1 MRGVR
6 ASRRG
11 IGWVL
16 LRVAGRILGSAFAG
30 LLGLLAF
37 VGVAAAGLFWLSL
50 PPPGMEARVPGLAG
64 PVAVSMDGDGIP
76 RVAARSDLDAAAA
89 LGFVH
94 ARDRMFQ
101 MELMRRAA
109 SGRLSE
115 IAGGVT
121 LRLARTMRVLGLRRR
136 AEADL
141 PALDAGT
148 RAMLDAYS
156 AGVNAWIAARGRLAA
171 PEFIPLGAPD
181 PWTAVDSLLWGKTMG
196 LYLSGNWRS
205 ELARAAVQA
214 RLPAARL
221 KELWP
226 PQDDTPGPDARVLPE
241 LSNRATR
248 LAAVVPDFP
257 EPFTWPSSA
266 SNEWAVDG
274 SRTTTGHPLLA
285 GDPHLGFSLPAIWYL
300 ARVETPSGALVGATA
315 PGVPFLVI
323 GHNGHIAWTFTT
335 TGADTQDVFV
345 ETVLPDGRY
354 QTPDGPQAF
363 VEREERI
370 RVRGAPDKRLL
381 VRETRHGPVLSD
393 LDALGGPVDAPG
405 GPVLAVAMANL
416 QAGDTTATGLLTLN
430 RASDV
435 AGAGRASEIVTS
447 PVQNLLAADRTAIAQ
462 FTTGRVP
469 IRRAGDGTVPVEGAD
484 GAYDWTGYAGGSA
497 LPRVV
502 SPAAGRL
509 VNANERVAG
518 PDFPVFMGADW
529 FGDWRAR
536 RIRQMLAAT
545 TKHDVGS
552 FGAMQVDV
560 VSSFAVQILPALL
573 ATRPADEASGR
584 ALALL
589 SHWDGGMRPD
599 LPQPLI
605 FNAWVRQFDAAMLA
619 RAAVPAAA
627 AGGSADL
634 VARTLSPNGAGWCEG
649 DCGPLLA
656 ESLQAAV
663 AGLAAAYG
671 PQPED
676 WLWGRVHKAIFSH
689 PLLGTLPV
697 LGRLTTFGIVQPGD
711 DTTVY
716 RGAMHGDSWAS
727 VHGAGYRGV
736 YDLDDLDRSLFA
748 LTPGQSGNPFRR
760 TASSLMAQWRDGTS
774 ITIGP
779 QPAAVSD
786 RIGLVP

>member
-1 MRGVR
+1 MRGMPP
-6 ASRRG
+6 SRRG

-16 LRVAGRILGSAFAG
+16 LRVAAHALASVFAV
-30 LLGLLAF
+30 LLGLLALM
-37 VGVAAAGLFWLSL
+37 GVVMAGLFWLSL
-50 PPPGMEARVPGLAG
+50 PPAAMQARIPGLAQ
-64 PVAVSMDGDGIP
+64 PVAITLDGDGIP
-76 RVAARSDLDAAAA
+76 RIAAGSELDAAAA

-121 LRLARTMRVLGLRRR
+121 LRLDRTMRVLGLRRR

-141 PALDAGT
+141 LTLDADT
-148 RAMLDAYS
+148 QAMLEAYS

-171 PEFIPLGAPD
+171 PEFIPLGAPE
-181 PWTAVDSLLWGKTMG
+181 PWTAVDSLLWGKNMG

-214 RLPAARL
+214 RLPDARM

-226 PQDDTPGPDARVLPE
+226 PQDDTPRPDARVLPG
-241 LSNRATR
+241 NPGHWATR

-300 ARVETPSGALVGATA
+300 ARIETPGGVLVGATA

-323 GHNGHIAWTFTT
+323 GHNGRIAWTFTT

-354 QTPDGPQAF
+354 QTPDGPQPF
-363 VEREERI
+363 IQREERI
-370 RVRGAPDKRLL
+370 RIRGAPDERLV

-393 LDALGGPVDAPG
+393 LDAPG

-416 QAGDTTATGLLTLN
+416 LPGDSTATGLLALN

-435 AGAGRASEIVTS
+435 AGAGRASELVS
-447 PVQNLLAADRTAIAQ
+447 APVQNLLAADRTAIAQ

-502 SPAAGRL
+502 APAAGRL

-545 TKHDVGS
+545 AKHDVGS
-552 FGAMQVDV
+552 FAAMQVDA

-605 FNAWVRQFDAAMLA
+605 FNAWVRQFESAMLA
-619 RAAVPAAA
+619 RAEVPAAA

-634 VARTLSPNGAGWCEG
+634 VARALSPGGAGWCEG
-649 DCGPLLA
+649 DCGPMLA
-656 ESLQAAV
+656 ESLKAAM

-671 PQPED
+671 PQPD
-676 WLWGRVHKAIFSH
+676 GWLWGRVHQAIFSH

-697 LGRLTTFGIVQPGD
+697 LGRLTTSRIVQPGD
-711 DTTVY
+711 DTTVS
-716 RGAMHGDSWAS
+716 RGAMRGDAWAS

-736 YDLDDLDRSLFA
+736 YDLGNLDRSLFA

-760 TASSLMAQWRDGTS
+760 MASSLMARWRDGTPV
-774 ITIGP
+774 TIGP
-779 QPAAVSD
+779 QPAAVAD

>member
-6 ASRRG
+6 TSRHG
-11 IGWVL
+11 GAWVL
-16 LRVAGRILGSAFAG
+16 LRGAARVLGSVFAA
-30 LLGLLAF
+30 LLGLLAS
-37 VGVAAAGLFWLSL
+37 VGVTLAGLLWLSL
-50 PPPGMEARVPGLAG
+50 PPAAMQARVPGLAG
-64 PVAVSMDGDGIP
+64 PVAITLDDDGIP
-76 RVAARSDLDAAAA
+76 RIAAGSELDAAAA

-115 IAGGVT
+115 VAGGVT
-121 LRLARTMRVLGLRRR
+121 LRLDRTMRVLGLRRR

-141 PALDAGT
+141 PTLDADT
-148 RAMLDAYS
+148 RAMLDAYA

-171 PEFIPLGAPD
+171 PEFIPLGAPE

-214 RLPAARL
+214 RLPAART

-226 PQDDTPGPDARVLPE
+226 PQDDTPRPDARTLPGNMG
-241 LSNRATR
+241 NRATR
-248 LAAVVPDFP
+248 LAAAVPDFP
-257 EPFTWPSSA
+257 EPFTWPGSA

-285 GDPHLGFSLPAIWYL
+285 GDPHLGFSLPGVWYL
-300 ARVETPSGALVGATA
+300 ARIETPGGVLVGATA

-323 GHNGHIAWTFTT
+323 GHNGRIAWTFTT

-354 QTPDGPQAF
+354 QTPDGPQPF
-363 VEREERI
+363 IEREERI
-370 RVRGAPDKRLL
+370 RVRGAPDERLL
-381 VRETRHGPVLSD
+381 ARETRHGPVLSD
-393 LDALGGPVDAPG
+393 LDVASGDAPD

-416 QAGDTTATGLLTLN
+416 LPGDSTATGLLALN

-435 AGAGRASEIVTS
+435 ADAGRASELVS
-447 PVQNLLAADRTAIAQ
+447 APVQNLLAADRTTIAQ

-484 GAYDWTGYAGGSA
+484 GAFDWTGTAGGSA
-497 LPRVV
+497 LPRTVA
-502 SPAAGRL
+502 PAAGRL

-545 TKHDVGS
+545 AKHDVGS
-552 FGAMQVDV
+552 FAAMQVDA

-589 SHWDGGMRPD
+589 SHWDGAMRPD

-605 FNAWVRQFDAAMLA
+605 FNAWVRQFEGAMLA

-634 VARTLSPNGAGWCEG
+634 VARALSPGGVDWCEG
-649 DCGPLLA
+649 DCGPMLA
-656 ESLQAAV
+656 ESLQAAM

-671 PQPED
+671 PQPDD
-676 WLWGRVHKAIFSH
+676 WRWGRVHQAIFSH

-697 LGRLTTFGIVQPGD
+697 LGRLTTSRIVQPGD

-716 RGAMHGDSWAS
+716 RGAMRGDAWAS
-727 VHGAGYRGV
+727 VHGAGFRGV
-736 YDLDDLDRSLFA
+736 YDLGNLDRSLFA
-748 LTPGQSGNPFRR
+748 ETPGQSGNPFRR
-760 TASSLMAQWRDGTS
+760 TASSLMARWRDGTS
-774 ITIGP
+774 IVIGP
-779 QPAAVSD
+779 QPAAVAD

>member
-1 MRGVR
+1 MRAGTRRRRSILLASLTR
-6 ASRRG
+6 AARATG
-11 IGWVL
+11 Q
-16 LRVAGRILGSAFAG
+16 AFA
-30 LLGLLAF
+30 LSLGLLALA
-37 VGVAAAGLFWLSL
+37 GVAVGGLFWLSL
-50 PPPGMEARVPGLAG
+50 PPHAMQAQIPGLAG
-64 PVAVSMDGDGIP
+64 PVAITLDADGIP
-76 RVAARSDLDAAAA
+76 RITAGSERDAAAA

-115 IAGGVT
+115 IAGGAT
-121 LRLARTMRVLGLRRR
+121 LRLDRTMRVLGLRVR

-141 PALDAGT
+141 PALPADT
-148 RAMLDAYS
+148 RAMLDAYA

-171 PEFIPLGAPD
+171 PEFIPLGVPE

-205 ELARAAVQA
+205 ELARAALDA
-214 RLPAARL
+214 RPAGRT

-226 PQDDTPGPDARVLPE
+226 PQDDTPRPDARRLD
-241 LSNRATR
+241 TR

-257 EPFTWPSSA
+257 EPFTWPGSA

-274 SRTTTGHPLLA
+274 SRTATGRPLLA

-300 ARVETPSGALVGATA
+300 ARIDTPGGVLVGATA

-323 GHNGHIAWTFTT
+323 GHNGRIAWSFTT

-354 QTPDGPQAF
+354 QTPDGPRPF
-363 VEREERI
+363 LEREERI
-370 RVRGAPDKRLL
+370 QVRGASEERLI

-393 LDALGGPVDAPG
+393 LDAPG

-416 QAGDTTATGLLTLN
+416 APGDSTASGLLALN
-430 RASDV
+430 RAADV
-435 AGAGRASEIVTS
+435 ADAGRASELVTA

-469 IRRAGDGTVPVEGAD
+469 IRRVGDGTVPVDGAD
-484 GAYDWTGYAGGSA
+484 GAHDWTGYAGGTA
-497 LPRVV
+497 LPRAVA
-502 SPAAGRL
+502 PPAGRL

-545 TKHDVGS
+545 DKHDAGS
-552 FGAMQVDV
+552 FAAMQVDA
-560 VSSFAVQILPALL
+560 VSSFAVQVLPALL
-573 ATRPADEASGR
+573 ATPPLDEASGR

-589 SHWDGGMRPD
+589 SQWDGAMRAD

-605 FNAWVRQFDAAMLA
+605 FNAWTRQFESTMLS
-619 RAAVPAAA
+619 RAGVPAAA
-627 AGGSADL
+627 VGARADL
-634 VARTLSPNGAGWCEG
+634 VARALSPGGAGWCEG
-649 DCGPLLA
+649 DCGPMLA
-656 ESLQAAV
+656 EALKTALSS
-663 AGLAAAYG
+663 LAAAYG
-671 PQPED
+671 PQPD
-676 WLWGRVHKAIFSH
+676 GWLWGRAHQAVFSH
-689 PLLGTLPV
+689 PLLGPLPM
-697 LGRLTTFGIVQPGD
+697 LGPLTTSRIAQPGD

-716 RGAMHGDSWAS
+716 RGGMRGEAWAS

-760 TASSLMAQWRDGTS
+760 TARSLMTPWRDNTS
-774 ITIGP
+774 IAIGP

>member
-1 MRGVR
+1 MRGGMRPRLTWAAR
-6 ASRRG
+6 A
-11 IGWVL
+11 L
-16 LRVAGRILGSAFAG
+16 GRIFAVS
-30 LLGLLAF
+30 LGLVAL
-37 VGVAAAGLFWLSL
+37 VGVAVGGLFWLSL
-50 PPPGMEARVPGLAG
+50 PPGAMQARVPGLSG
-64 PVAVSMDGDGIP
+64 TVAITLDADGIP
-76 RVAARSDLDAAAA
+76 RIAAGSERDAAAA

-115 IAGGVT
+115 IAGAAT
-121 LRLARTMRVLGLRRR
+121 LRLDRTMRVLGLRRR

-141 PALDAGT
+141 AALPADT
-148 RAMLDAYS
+148 RAMLDAYA

-171 PEFIPLGAPD
+171 PEFISIGIPD

-205 ELARAAVQA
+205 ELARAAQA
-214 RLPAARL
+214 GPAGRM

-226 PQDDTPGPDARVLPE
+226 PQDDTPRPDARGPAMRGLDMRG
-241 LSNRATR
+241 LYTR
-248 LAAVVPDFP
+248 LAAAVPDFP
-257 EPFTWPSSA
+257 EPFTWPHSA

-300 ARVETPSGALVGATA
+300 ARIETPGGVLAGATA
-315 PGVPFLVI
+315 PGVPFLI
-323 GHNGHIAWTFTT
+323 LGHNGRIAWTFTT

-345 ETVLPDGRY
+345 ETVLPDGQY
-354 QTPDGPQAF
+354 QTPDGPQPF
-363 VEREERI
+363 IRREERI
-370 RVRGAPDKRLL
+370 RVRGAPEERLV

-393 LDALGGPVDAPG
+393 LDAPG

-416 QAGDTTATGLLTLN
+416 APGDSTAVGLLALN

-435 AGAGRASEIVTS
+435 AGAGRASELVTA
-447 PVQNLLAADRTAIAQ
+447 PVQNLLAADRTTIAQ

-469 IRRAGDGTVPVEGAD
+469 IRRAGDGTVPVDGAD
-484 GAYDWTGYAGGSA
+484 GAHDWTGYAGGAA

-502 SPAAGRL
+502 APAAGRL

-518 PDFPVFMGADW
+518 PEFPVFMGADW

-545 TKHDVGS
+545 DKHDAGS
-552 FGAMQVDV
+552 FATMQVDA

-573 ATRPADEASGR
+573 ATRPFDAASGR

-589 SHWDGGMRPD
+589 SHWDGGMRPE

-605 FNAWVRQFDAAMLA
+605 FNAWVRQFDAMMLA
-619 RAAVPAAA
+619 HAGVPAAA
-627 AGGSADL
+627 AGADADL
-634 VARTLSPNGAGWCEG
+634 AARALSPGGAGWCEG

-656 ESLQAAV
+656 ESLKAALT
-663 AGLAAAYG
+663 GLAAVYG
-671 PQPED
+671 PQPGD
-676 WLWGRVHKAIFSH
+676 WHWGSAHQAVFSH
-689 PLLGTLPV
+689 PLLGSLPV
-697 LGRLTTFGIVQPGD
+697 LGRLTTSRIVQPGD

-716 RGAMHGDSWAS
+716 RGGMRGDAWAS

-736 YDLDDLDRSLFA
+736 YDLDNLDRSLFA
-748 LTPGQSGNPFRR
+748 LTPGQSGHPFRR
-760 TASSLMAQWRDGTS
+760 MATSLMTRWRDNTS
-774 ITIGP
+774 IVIGS

>member
-1 MRGVR
+1 MRPARRGVGR
-6 ASRRG
+6 
-11 IGWVL
+11 VV
-16 LRVAGRILGSAFAG
+16 LRVAARALGSVFAA
-30 LLGLLAF
+30 LLGLLALG
-37 VGVAAAGLFWLSL
+37 GVTVAGLFWLSL
-50 PPPGMEARVPGLAG
+50 PPHAMQARIPGLAQ
-64 PVAVSMDGDGIP
+64 PVAVTLDGDGIP
-76 RVAARSDLDAAAA
+76 RIAAGSELDAAAA

-115 IAGGVT
+115 VAGSVT
-121 LRLARTMRVLGLRRR
+121 LRLDRTMRVLGLRRR

-141 PALDAGT
+141 PGLDADT

-156 AGVNAWIAARGRLAA
+156 TGVNAWITVRGRLAA
-171 PEFIPLGAPD
+171 PEFIPLGAPE

-214 RLPAARL
+214 RLPAARM

-226 PQDDTPGPDARVLPE
+226 PQDDTPRPDARVLPG
-241 LSNRATR
+241 LSHWATR
-248 LAAVVPDFP
+248 LAAAVPDFP
-257 EPFTWPSSA
+257 EPFTWPHSA

-300 ARVETPSGALVGATA
+300 ARIETPGGALVGATA

-323 GHNGHIAWTFTT
+323 GHNGRIAWTFTT

-345 ETVLPDGRY
+345 ETVLADGRY
-354 QTPDGPQAF
+354 QTPDGSQPF
-363 VEREERI
+363 VEHEERI
-370 RVRGAPDKRLL
+370 RVRGAPDERLV

-393 LDALGGPVDAPG
+393 LDAPG

-416 QAGDTTATGLLTLN
+416 VPGDTTATGLLALN

-435 AGAGRASEIVTS
+435 AGAGRASELVS
-447 PVQNLLAADRTAIAQ
+447 APVQNLLAADRTTIAQ

-484 GAYDWTGYAGGSA
+484 GAYDWTGYAGGA
-497 LPRVV
+497 DLPRTVA
-502 SPAAGRL
+502 PAAGRL

-536 RIRQMLAAT
+536 RIRQMLMAT
-545 TKHDVGS
+545 AKHDVGS
-552 FGAMQVDV
+552 FAAMQVDA
-560 VSSFAVQILPALL
+560 VSSFAVQILPMLL

-589 SHWDGGMRPD
+589 SHWDGGMQPD

-605 FNAWVRQFDAAMLA
+605 FNAWVRQFESAMLA
-619 RAAVPAAA
+619 HAEVPAAA
-627 AGGSADL
+627 VGGSADL
-634 VARTLSPNGAGWCEG
+634 VARALSPGGADWCEG
-649 DCGPLLA
+649 DCGPMLA
-656 ESLQAAV
+656 ESLKAAMAALAAV
-663 AGLAAAYG
+663 HGL
-671 PQPED
+671 QPDD
-676 WLWGRVHKAIFSH
+676 WRWGRVHQAIFAH
-689 PLLGTLPV
+689 PLLGTLPM
-697 LGRLTTFGIVQPGD
+697 LGRLTTSKIAQPGD

-716 RGAMHGDSWAS
+716 RGAMRGDAWAS

-760 TASSLMAQWRDGTS
+760 TASSLMARWRDGTS
-774 ITIGP
+774 IVIGP
-779 QPAAVSD
+779 QPAAVAD

>member
-1 MRGVR
+1 MRP
-6 ASRRG
+6 SRRG
-11 IGWVL
+11 VGWVL
-16 LRVAGRILGSAFAG
+16 LRVAARALGSVFAA

-37 VGVAAAGLFWLSL
+37 AGVAAGGLFWLSL
-50 PPPGMEARVPGLAG
+50 PPDGMQARVPGLAG
-64 PVAVSMDGDGIP
+64 PVAISLDDDGIP
-76 RVAARSDLDAAAA
+76 RVAAGSDLDAAAA

-115 IAGGVT
+115 IAGSMT
-121 LRLARTMRVLGLRRR
+121 LRLDRTMRVLGLRRR

-141 PALDAGT
+141 PALDADT
-148 RAMLDAYS
+148 RAMLDAYA

-171 PEFIPLGAPD
+171 PEFIPLGAPE

-205 ELARAAVQA
+205 ELARAAVRD
-214 RLPAARL
+214 RLPAARM

-226 PQDDTPGPDARVLPE
+226 PQDDTPRPDAHALPG
-241 LSNRATR
+241 STR
-248 LAAVVPDFP
+248 LAAVATRVVAAVPDFP

-274 SRTTTGHPLLA
+274 RGTTTGRPLLA

-300 ARVETPSGALVGATA
+300 ARIDTPGGALVGATA

-323 GHNGHIAWTFTT
+323 GHNGRIAWTFTT
-335 TGADTQDVFV
+335 TGADTQDVFA

-363 VEREERI
+363 VEHEERI
-370 RVRGAPDKRLL
+370 RVRGASDERLL

-393 LDALGGPVDAPG
+393 LDAISGDAPG

-416 QAGDTTATGLLTLN
+416 LPGDSTATGLLALN

-435 AGAGRASEIVTS
+435 AGAGRASELVTA

-469 IRRAGDGTVPVEGAD
+469 IRRAGDGTVPVDGAD
-484 GAYDWTGYAGGSA
+484 GAHDWTGYAGGSA
-497 LPRVV
+497 LPRTVA
-502 SPAAGRL
+502 PAAGRL

-545 TKHDVGS
+545 AKHDAGS
-552 FGAMQVDV
+552 FAAMQVDA

-589 SHWDGGMRPD
+589 SHWDGAMRPD

-605 FNAWVRQFDAAMLA
+605 FNAWVRQFASAMLA

-634 VARTLSPNGAGWCEG
+634 VARALSPGGAGWCEG
-649 DCGPLLA
+649 DCGPMLA
-656 ESLQAAV
+656 ESLKAAM
-663 AGLAAAYG
+663 AGLAAGYG
-671 PQPED
+671 PKPDD
-676 WLWGRVHKAIFSH
+676 WLWGRAHQAIFSH

-697 LGRLTTFGIVQPGD
+697 LGRLTTSTIMQPGD

-716 RGAMHGDSWAS
+716 RGSMRGDAWAS

-760 TASSLMAQWRDGTS
+760 AASSLMARWRDGTS
-774 ITIGP
+774 IVIGP
-779 QPAAVSD
+779 QPAAVAD

>member
-1 MRGVR
+1 MRGAR
-6 ASRRG
+6 LPRRG
-11 IGWVL
+11 IGPVL
-16 LRVAGRILGSAFAG
+16 LRVAARALAFVFAV
-30 LLGLLAF
+30 LLGLLALAS
-37 VGVAAAGLFWLSL
+37 VMVAGSFWLSL
-50 PPPGMEARVPGLAG
+50 PPTAMQARIPGLAQ
-64 PVAVSMDGDGIP
+64 PVAITWDGDGIP
-76 RVAARSDLDAAAA
+76 RIAAGSDLDAAAA

-121 LRLARTMRVLGLRRR
+121 LRLDRTMRVLGLRRR

-141 PALDAGT
+141 PALDADT
-148 RAMLDAYS
+148 RAMLDAYA

-171 PEFIPLGAPD
+171 PEFIPLGAPE

-214 RLPAARL
+214 RLPAARMR
-221 KELWP
+221 ELWP
-226 PQDDTPGPDARVLPE
+226 PQDDTPPPDARVLPE
-241 LSNRATR
+241 NLSDWATR
-248 LAAVVPDFP
+248 LAAAVPDFP
-257 EPFTWPSSA
+257 EPFTWPHSA

-300 ARVETPSGALVGATA
+300 ARIETPGGVLAGATA

-323 GHNGHIAWTFTT
+323 GHNGRIAWTFTT

-354 QTPDGPQAF
+354 QTPDGPQLF
-363 VEREERI
+363 VEHAERI
-370 RVRGAPDKRLL
+370 RVRGAPDERLV

-393 LDALGGPVDAPG
+393 LDATSGDAPG

-416 QAGDTTATGLLTLN
+416 LPGDTTATGLLALN

-435 AGAGRASEIVTS
+435 AGAGRASELVTS

-469 IRRAGDGTVPVEGAD
+469 IRRGGDGTVPVEGAD
-484 GAYDWTGYAGGSA
+484 DAYDWTGYAGGGA

-502 SPAAGRL
+502 APAAGRL

-545 TKHDVGS
+545 AKHDAGS
-552 FGAMQVDV
+552 FAAMQVDA
-560 VSSFAVQILPALL
+560 VSSFAVQILPTLL
-573 ATRPADEASGR
+573 ATRPAGEASGR

-589 SHWDGGMRPD
+589 SRWDGGMRPD

-605 FNAWVRQFDAAMLA
+605 FNAWVRQFESVMLA
-619 RAAVPAAA
+619 RAEVPAAA
-627 AGGSADL
+627 AGGSAEL
-634 VARTLSPNGAGWCEG
+634 VARALSPGGASWCDG
-649 DCGPLLA
+649 DCGPMLA
-656 ESLQAAV
+656 ESLKTAM
-663 AGLAAAYG
+663 AGLAAAHG
-671 PQPED
+671 PQPDD
-676 WLWGRVHKAIFSH
+676 WRWGRVHQAIFAH

-697 LGRLTTFGIVQPGD
+697 LGRLTTSRIVQPGD
-711 DTTVY
+711 DTTIY
-716 RGAMHGDSWAS
+716 RGAMRGDSWAS

-736 YDLDDLDRSLFA
+736 YDLDNLDGSLFA

-760 TASSLMAQWRDGTS
+760 MASSLMARWRDGTS

>member
-6 ASRRG
+6 ASRHG
-11 IGWVL
+11 VGWVL
-16 LRVAGRILGSAFAG
+16 FRVAARILGSVFAA

-37 VGVAAAGLFWLSL
+37 TCVATAGLFWLSL
-50 PPPGMEARVPGLAG
+50 PPPGTEARVPGLAA
-64 PVAVSMDGDGIP
+64 PVAISLDGDGIP
-76 RVAARSDLDAAAA
+76 RIAAGSDLDAAAA

-115 IAGGVT
+115 IVGGAT
-121 LRLARTMRVLGLRRR
+121 LRLDRTMRVLGLRRR

-141 PALDAGT
+141 PMLDADT
-148 RAMLDAYS
+148 RAMLDAYV

-171 PEFIPLGAPD
+171 PEFIPLGPPE

-205 ELARAAVQA
+205 ELARAAA
-214 RLPAARL
+214 RDHLPAARM

-226 PQDDTPGPDARVLPE
+226 PQDDTPRPDARTLPRN
-241 LSNRATR
+241 LSDWATR
-248 LAAVVPDFP
+248 LAAAVPEFP
-257 EPFTWPSSA
+257 EPFTWPNSA

-274 SRTTTGHPLLA
+274 RETATGRPLLA

-300 ARVETPSGALVGATA
+300 ARIDTPGGALVGATA

-323 GHNGHIAWTFTT
+323 GHNGRIAWTFTT

-363 VEREERI
+363 VEHQERI
-370 RVRGAPDKRLL
+370 RVRAAPDERLL

-393 LDALGGPVDAPG
+393 LDAPG

-416 QAGDTTATGLLTLN
+416 LPGDSTATGLLALN
-430 RASDV
+430 HATDV
-435 AGAGRASEIVTS
+435 AGAGRASELVTS
-447 PVQNLLAADRTAIAQ
+447 PVQNLLAADRTTIAQ

-469 IRRAGDGTVPVEGAD
+469 IRRAGDGTVPVDGAD
-484 GAYDWTGYAGGSA
+484 GAHDWTGYAGGSA
-497 LPRVV
+497 LPRTVA
-502 SPAAGRL
+502 PATGRL

-518 PDFPVFMGADW
+518 PNFPVFMGAEW

-545 TKHDVGS
+545 PKHDAEG
-552 FGAMQVDV
+552 FAAMQVDA

-573 ATRPADEASGR
+573 ATQPADGASGR

-589 SHWDGGMRPD
+589 SHWDGDMRPD

-605 FNAWVRQFDAAMLA
+605 FNAWVRQFAWAMLA

-634 VARTLSPNGAGWCEG
+634 VARALSPGGAGWCEG
-649 DCGPLLA
+649 DCGPMLA
-656 ESLQAAV
+656 ETLQAAM

-671 PQPED
+671 PTADD
-676 WLWGRVHKAIFSH
+676 WLWGRAHQAIFSH
-689 PLLGTLPV
+689 PLLGMLPM
-697 LGRLTTFGIVQPGD
+697 LGRLTTSAIMQPGD

-716 RGAMHGDSWAS
+716 RGSMRGDAWAS
-727 VHGAGYRGV
+727 VHGAGFRGV
-736 YDLDDLDRSLFA
+736 YDLDDLNRSLFA

-760 TASSLMAQWRDGTS
+760 TASSLMGRWRDGTS

-779 QPAAVSD
+779 QPAAVAD